1 MTADDT
7 DLIQWRVYA
16 KDWRGFEE
24 RAGELESRV
33 NDYLKRY
40 HLHQAIDEYADEDAA
55 AEVEEIIDEYVRA
68 AGRRPADVTEKKI
81 SVNQAS
87 SKRGETKQIS
97 RNIDVARRDALKR
110 IAAETDRDEGKVL
123 SDALYE
129 YRHGGRAARMKDKLQ
144 RIDGPITEVLSA
156 MSDDGDDGG
165 SSGLNA
171 VERRTFSIAGRLN
184 RGGFNRDELHDAI
197 EAEGITSKQPTE
209 EYVDRV
215 LDRLDCVLHP
225 NPDTTDVYIPI
236 EQARDLADRLGWPSP
251 DAPAIDRLP
260 YSHLSDDQKIEGVRI
275 TVARQAERS
284 TGDTAALPVDAIQR
298 QVFDGRGSTR
308 HIKRIT
314 EDAAE
319 ATGFTCSVSS
329 TSGKQLLKADASAVD
344 AAYLRSEPANDEQD
358 QGDETDVP
366 APAEADEQ
374 GSDTDDERADAEAE
388 GASMDELLAAEPV
401 RTDGGRGGDRE

>member
-1 MTADDT
+1 MSADDT
-7 DLIQWRVYA
+7 VQFVWNVYA
-16 KDWRGFEE
+16 KDWDGFKE
-24 RAGELESRV
+24 RVGELESRE
-33 NDYLKRY
+33 NDRLKRY

-81 SVNQAS
+81 AVNQAS

-97 RNIDVARRDALKR
+97 RNIDVARRDAIKR

-156 MSDDGDDGG
+156 MSDDGG

-284 TGDTAALPVDAIQR
+284 TGDTAALPVDAIHK

-308 HIKRIT
+308 HIKRII

-344 AAYLRSEPANDEQD
+344 AAYLRSATGSTGTDTDAGAEPD
-358 QGDETDVP
+358 
-366 APAEADEQ
+366 ADEQ
-374 GSDTDDERADAEAE
+374 GSTTDDEPANAEGDDGE

-401 RTDGGRGGDRE
+401 RADGGRE